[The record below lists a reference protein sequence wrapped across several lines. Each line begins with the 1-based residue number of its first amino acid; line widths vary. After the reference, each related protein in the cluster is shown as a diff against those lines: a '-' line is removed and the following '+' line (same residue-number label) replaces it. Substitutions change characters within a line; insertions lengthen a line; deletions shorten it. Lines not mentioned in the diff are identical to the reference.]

1 MAKSPKPAVQEKSP
15 IENGTEAAF
24 ALEQDEVTYADGSTA
39 KITTSAGQQFCEGN
53 RGFALVG
60 SMLDN
65 GDKIISTPQG
75 SCYLVARKD
84 VPMAVDFLAVTG
96 A

>member
-1 MAKSPKPAVQEKSP
+1 MSSIPHLSRLNNWLKWMKAR
-15 IENGTEAAF
+15 
-24 ALEQDEVTYADGSTA
+24 
-39 KITTSAGQQFCEGN
+39 GQQFCEGN